1 MNDHVLARRR
11 AIPSPW
17 LVWLP
22 RLLLALVLVGA
33 VAGLAVALARP
44 EEVPRR
50 AVDLDDASAW
60 LVSSTVGQAVLVD
73 GTSGQIVTRVD
84 IGGHGSVGTQEG
96 TDAFVSSTDGTVL
109 RIDGTTYRVNLPTS
123 PFSGRGEPL
132 TLFPAPA
139 ALFAVSQA
147 RGVVFVVDPRTL
159 RVRATVAVHAT
170 IRDGAVL
177 ADGSNR
183 LWIVDAATG
192 DLLRVDGDGR
202 QSRAGTVDPAWTR
215 LISVSGRPVAVD
227 LAAGQARPI
236 EADGVTGPGVCVD
249 AAKDGSVVVAG
260 AGPAPPPGQLRAEA
274 ARWIFVASQRS
285 GLLFLSDLATGTCDD
300 VIDLDVAGHRLGQ
313 PVEAAGLVFV
323 PDLTTSRVIVVDLA
337 GRKVKA
343 TANVPVAP
351 DKPFE
356 LQRAG
361 SVVFFNDPAGSTAGV
376 IQPSGTVTTVEKYG
390 PESTGADDEPADAP
404 PPPPT
409 PTSSTPPPS
418 PTEPATTPPATARPT
433 PPKVP
438 PASPPAA
445 TPSPPPVV
453 PPVPPPAAPAPRQ
466 TSPEAPRPP
475 RTTSAAPTATPSPSA
490 PVVAPPP
497 IPTPTGAPPTSA
509 PPVAV
514 PSPAATVPPPANGPT
529 ARLNVSQ
536 ASGIAPLPVRL
547 DASGSS
553 AAGPAVPIVSYNFM
567 AGPGGSV
574 TQTTGNQ
581 ASAVVD
587 LTFDTP
593 GTWLVTV
600 RVTDAAGNSA
610 QSTPIQV
617 TVRAPQTTQPPPVP
631 STTPPPP
638 PPTTTSP
645 PPPPPPTTT
654 SPPAPPRTTSPPPPT
669 TTSPPPPRT
678 TTPAPPPPTTA
689 KPPSTFTEVTGNT
702 GSPTFATVHFVG
714 PNTPR
719 IGVNV
724 AVQVR
729 CRTTGDAVEDGNT
742 WFYLVTTGVAA
753 GRYAPADNFYND
765 GSTSG
770 GHNNVFVDTKVPLC

>member
-1 MNDHVLARRR
+1 MNDHVLARQR
-11 AIPSPW
+11 AIPRPW

-22 RLLLALVLVGA
+22 RVLLALVLAGA
-33 VAGLAVALARP
+33 VAGLALALARP

-60 LVSSTVGQAVLVD
+60 LVSSTVGEAVLVD

-84 IGGHGSVGTQEG
+84 IGGNGSVGTQEG
-96 TDAFVSSTDGTVL
+96 TDAFVSSADGTVL

-132 TLFPAPA
+132 TLFPAPG
-139 ALFAVSQA
+139 ALFAVSPS

-177 ADGSNR
+177 ADGAGR

-202 QSRAGTVDPAWTR
+202 QARVGAVDPQWTR

-227 LAAGQARPI
+227 LAAGRARPI

-249 AAKDGSVVVAG
+249 ATKDGSVVVAG
-260 AGPAPPPGQLRAEA
+260 AGPAPPPGQLRADA
-274 ARWIFVASQRS
+274 ARWIFLVSQRS
-285 GLLFLSDLATGTCDD
+285 GLLMLSDLSTRTCDD

-343 TANVPVAP
+343 TANVPVTP

-361 SVVFFNDPAGSTAGV
+361 SVVFFNDPAGSIAGV

-390 PESTGADDEPADAP
+390 PTPTGADDEPADVP
-404 PPPPT
+404 PPP

-418 PTEPATTPPATARPT
+418 PTEPATSPPATARPS
-433 PPKVP
+433 PPKAP
-438 PASPPAA
+438 PFSPPAA
-445 TPSPPPVV
+445 APSQPPVV
-453 PPVPPPAAPAPRQ
+453 PPVTRPPGRQ
-466 TSPEAPRPP
+466 PSPEAPRPP
-475 RTTSAAPTATPSPSA
+475 RPAQTTSAAPTGPPVVPRPATATPSPSA
-490 PVVAPPP
+490 PVV
-497 IPTPTGAPPTSA
+497 TPSA
-509 PPVAV
+509 P
-514 PSPAATVPPPANGPT
+514 ATVPPRANPPT

-536 ASGIAPLPVRL
+536 ASGLAPLPVRL

-553 AAGPAVPIVSYNFM
+553 AADPAVPIVSYNFM

-574 TQTTGNQ
+574 TQTTGDQ

-610 QSTPIQV
+610 QSTPVRV
-617 TVRAPQTTQPPPVP
+617 TVNGPPTQPSPVSP
-631 STTPPPP
+631 TTTPPP
-638 PPTTTSP
+638 PPTTTQPAPPTTQP
-645 PPPPPPTTT
+645 PPTPTPTPPPPTTPRT
-654 SPPAPPRTTSPPPPT
+654 TTAPPPTTRPPTTSPPPAT
-669 TTSPPPPRT
+669 H
-678 TTPAPPPPTTA
+678 
-689 KPPSTFTEVTGNT
+689 TEVTGNT

-742 WFYLVTTGVAA
+742 WFYLVVSGVAA
-753 GRYAPADNFYND
+753 GRYAPADNFYNN
-765 GSTSG
+765 GATSG
-770 GHNNVFVDTKVPLC
+770 PHNNVFVDTKVPLC